1 MHQRL
6 YFISKPV
13 LPICESPL
21 TASKLKTVQVFRPNV
36 SRRTMQSK
44 GWNKAVPYNESE
56 TDLLV
61 FKSRSIMEFYYN
73 HSSQV
78 YLNKKYGR
86 YGKMFEIK
94 LHQFEYICPCACM
107 MSQILSIHEFHGI
120 GYTLYIYILRVWLH
134 IMYTRYTY

>member
-44 GWNKAVPYNESE
+44 GRNKAV
-56 TDLLV
+56 
-61 FKSRSIMEFYYN
+61 
-73 HSSQV
+73 Q
-78 YLNKKYGR
+78 
-86 YGKMFEIK
+86 
-94 LHQFEYICPCACM
+94 YICSCACM

-120 GYTLYIYILRVWLH
+120 GYTLYIYMLRVWLH